1 MYKKP
6 VFLFSCILFGCMAMS
21 FNHGK
26 NKRTSANVPK
36 GVSPA
41 YSPPAN
47 LNENLYILYLSQKE
61 MAGLLGSTGGCKKE
75 DKVIFQFFYDKNG
88 VLDLDAWPTKR
99 RAFPNKADVL
109 LNVTPVSC
117 TNMKGDNVHL
127 GNVRLGRDEYK
138 ALKAVIT
145 QYQFFLFV
153 PVVTPIENTDKYYI
167 VYDIYGDNSIPS
179 GCPYPAPA
187 VTTKEPITTT
197 RNPSPPY
204 HG

>member
-26 NKRTSANVPK
+26 NKRARVHAPK
-36 GVSPA
+36 GVFLAHS
-41 YSPPAN
+41 SRAN
-47 LNENLYILYLSQKE
+47 IDGKLYILYLSQKE
-61 MAGLLGSTGGCKKE
+61 MQALLSSSSGCKKD
-75 DKVIFQFFYDKNG
+75 DKVIFQFFYGKNDT
-88 VLDLDAWPTKR
+88 LDLDAWPTKH
-99 RAFPNKADVL
+99 RAFPDKTDMLLHVTTLSCAD
-109 LNVTPVSC
+109 
-117 TNMKGDNVHL
+117 MKGDNVHL

-138 ALKAVIT
+138 ALKAVTT
-145 QYQFFLFV
+145 QYLFFIFV
-153 PVVTPIENTDKYYI
+153 PVVTPLGNTGKYYI
-167 VYDIYGDNSIPS
+167 VYDIYGDNSLPTV
-179 GCPYPAPA
+179 CPYPAPA